1 MDSILIIAAVIAG
14 FAVKQIG
21 LPPLVGYLAAGFALN
36 GFDFHPSP
44 VLDQLAELGITLML
58 FTIGLKLDL
67 KSLLRPEVSQA
78 TLGHMGIITLLLVG
92 LLKLGTLLSLPL
104 LVTLDWGQAALIA
117 FAASFSSTVCAVKI
131 FEERGEMRTRHGQ
144 LTIAVLIL
152 QDIAAV
158 AFLTA
163 AADKTP
169 SAWALLLI
177 LLPALR
183 PLLTFL
189 LRQAGHDELLP
200 LSGFLMAIG
209 GGALFE
215 LVGLK
220 ADFGALLFG
229 IILSNQPKS
238 EELAKAL
245 MSFKD
250 VFLIGFFLSI
260 GFTALPSWEMALNAV
275 LLTLLLP
282 IKAAL
287 FFALFLLF
295 RLRAR
300 TALLT
305 AAGLATYSEFG
316 LIVAAVGME
325 KGWLAGDWLATI
337 AMAVSLSFIAAAA
350 LNGRIHALYA
360 TFSERLRRF
369 ESKELRPEDQ
379 QVAKLRAD
387 VLIAGMGRVGT
398 GAYDTLT
405 RLCNLRI
412 CGIETNPARVVLHE
426 KEKRRVIVGDIED
439 ADFCEMVARNHFRLV
454 MLALPTLLDMQE
466 AARQLR
472 RAGYSGPIASVARY
486 EDERELLKEAGIDIS
501 FNFYAEAGAGFA
513 EHTLSALRGQL
524 GLNADTNR
532 EQLTQ
537 PSG

>member
-14 FAVKQIG
+14 FAIKQIG

-36 GFDFHPSP
+36 GLAFRPGP
-44 VLDQLAELGITLML
+44 VLDQLAELGIMLML
-58 FTIGLKLDL
+58 FTIGLKLDI

-78 TLGHMGIITLLLVG
+78 TLGHMGVTVLVLVL
-92 LLKLGTLLSLPL
+92 LLKLGALMSLPL
-104 LVTLDWGQAALIA
+104 LISLDWGQIALIA

-144 LTIAVLIL
+144 LTVAVLIL

-169 SAWALLLI
+169 SAWALLLV

-183 PLLTFL
+183 PLLGYL
-189 LRQAGHDELLP
+189 LRKAGHDELLP
-200 LSGFLMAIG
+200 LTGFLMAIG

-229 IILSNQPKS
+229 ILLSNQPKS
-238 EELAKAL
+238 EELAKTL

-260 GFTALPSWEMALNAV
+260 GFTALPSWEMALNAL
-275 LLTLLLP
+275 LLTLFLP
-282 IKAAL
+282 FKAVL
-287 FFALFLLF
+287 FFGLFLLF

-300 TALLT
+300 TALLA

-316 LIVAAVGME
+316 LIVAAVSME
-325 KGWLAGDWLATI
+325 QGWLSGDWLATI
-337 AMAVSLSFIAAAA
+337 AMAVSLSFVAAA
-350 LNGRIHALYA
+350 LLNSRIHGLYA
-360 TFSERLRRF
+360 NFRETLRKH
-369 ESKELRPEDQ
+369 ESTELRPEDR
-379 QVAKLRAD
+379 QVASINAD

-398 GAYDTLT
+398 GAYDVLS
-405 RLCNLRI
+405 RQYKLRV
-412 CGIETNPARVVLHE
+412 CGIESNPSRVALHDNDN
-426 KEKRRVIVGDIED
+426 RTVIAGDVED
-439 ADFCEMVARNHFRLV
+439 ADFCELVASNHFRLV
-454 MLALPTLLDMQE
+454 MLALPTLSDMQE

-472 RAGYSGPIASVARY
+472 RAGYRGPIASVARY
-486 EDERELLKEAGIDIS
+486 EDERVLLKAAGIDIT

-513 EHTLSALRGQL
+513 EHTLSALREQL
-524 GLNADTNR
+524 GLEEPLAATPLSPNA
-532 EQLTQ
+532 
-537 PSG
+537 